1 MFEKQEWRV
10 EKFDSRYE
18 VARNGDRVQAAHR
31 ARNAEILQ
39 AAARVFGR
47 KGFHAARIQDIAD
60 EVGMR
65 KGSLY
70 HYISTKEDLLHG
82 LVEGAL
88 ERMVEETRAVLATGH
103 PARQKLTMAIEIHL
117 RQTQEQRDI
126 WGILQ
131 REDMDLLNRNS
142 PTDIRK
148 LMKDYEALWARIL
161 KEGVE
166 GGEFDPDLDRRVM
179 VQGLVGMCRAVY
191 MWFRPEGRLPIQEV
205 ARILAEIALRGV
217 QRPIEIMANG

>member
-1 MFEKQEWRV
+1 M
-10 EKFDSRYE
+10 
-18 VARNGDRVQAAHR
+18 ARNGARPQAVRR

-39 AAARVFGR
+39 AAARVFRR

-60 EVGMR
+60 EVGMQ

-88 ERMVEETRAVLATGH
+88 ERMVEETRAILGTGH
-103 PARQKLTMAIEIHL
+103 SAPQKLAMAIEIHL
-117 RQTQEQRDI
+117 RQTQEDRDI

-131 REDMDLLNRNS
+131 REDLDLLNRNS

-148 LMKDYEALWARIL
+148 LMKDYESLWARIL
-161 KEGVE
+161 KEGVDT
-166 GGEFDPDLDRRVM
+166 GEFDPSLDRRVV
-179 VQGLVGMCRAVY
+179 VQGVVGMCRAVY
-191 MWFRPEGRLPIQEV
+191 MWFKPDGRLPIQEV
-205 ARILAEIALRGV
+205 ARILAEISLHGL
-217 QRPIEIMANG
+217 QRQQRATPNG

>member
-1 MFEKQEWRV
+1 
-10 EKFDSRYE
+10 
-18 VARNGDRVQAAHR
+18 VAHK

-60 EVGMR
+60 EVGMQ

-88 ERMVEETRAVLATGH
+88 ERMIDETRAILGTGH
-103 PARQKLTMAIEIHL
+103 NARQKLAMAIEVQL
-117 RQTQEQRDI
+117 RKTQEERDI

-131 REDMDLLNRNS
+131 REDLDLLNRNS
-142 PTDIRK
+142 PADIHK
-148 LMKDYEALWARIL
+148 LIKDYEGLWARIL
-161 KEGVE
+161 KQGVD
-166 GGEFDPDLDRRVM
+166 GGELDPELDRRIV
-179 VQGLVGMCRAVY
+179 VQALLGMCRSVHV
-191 MWFRPEGRLPIQEV
+191 WFRPEGRLPIQEV

-217 QRPIEIMANG
+217 QRPASATVNG